1 MLKQTDPPGLILIL
15 QVNVTVG
22 LGAEGGW
29 GTPLRAVGG
38 SDVSVLD

>member
-29 GTPLRAVGG
+29 GTLLHAVGG